1 MYVDAIEITEIPVV
15 ETPERARASV
25 AFMSY
30 ERQVQVMCDLREAPE
45 ASSLKR
51 RAALVREALRQ
62 LRRMPEFRAGRTA
75 LEFRT
80 GLIPDEAQ
88 G

>member
-1 MYVDAIEITEIPVV
+1 MYVDEIEITEIPTV

-45 ASSLKR
+45 TPMKR
-51 RAALVREALRQ
+51 HGALLREALRQ
-62 LRRMPEFRAGRTA
+62 LRRMPEFRAGRA
-75 LEFRT
+75 LLEFRP
-80 GLIPDEAQ
+80 GLISEES
-88 G
+88 

>member
-1 MYVDAIEITEIPVV
+1 MYVDDIEITEIPTI

-45 ASSLKR
+45 PKKR
-51 RAALVREALRQ
+51 RGALLREALRQ
-62 LRRMPEFRAGRTA
+62 LRRMPEFRAGRVA
-75 LEFRT
+75 LEFRP
-80 GLIPDEAQ
+80 GLIPEEQ
-88 G
+88 